1 MSDIKLGRNEE
12 ILRLK
17 RDGMSYKHLAQEFG
31 LSQSRI
37 RQICEKTRA
46 RQKIGYRDI
55 PEIYQACQEFN
66 APSRLYTQMVHA
78 LYNAGLTHNYK
89 WKRISRA
96 EFLKLDNVG
105 NKLADIFER
114 AQTIANQ

>member
-12 ILRLK
+12 ILRLR

-31 LSQSRI
+31 LSDSRV

-46 RQKIGYRDI
+46 LQKFGRRDI

-66 APSRLYTQMVHA
+66 VPSRLYTQIVHA
-78 LYNAGLTHNYK
+78 LYNAGLIHNNK

-96 EFLKLDNVG
+96 EFLKLNNIG
-105 NKLADIFER
+105 NKLADILER
-114 AQTIANQ
+114 AQEIANQ